1 MIKKTIFM
9 LFVFYVTLN
18 ANIETN
24 PYLTDTT
31 TIDSSAKEFL
41 VMIYNEKDIAIKNQK
56 AKQEELLKK
65 LKIERLKREKK
76 LRLLRIELA
85 KKEITEKIYRV
96 EDISKK
102 IALLEKA
109 EKERKILIAKKI
121 ALLEKAEKERK
132 ILEAKKLALFK
143 IAEKKR
149 KAIEAKKL
157 KAYIESRSIYVQIDV
172 SKQQMKVYKGKKHL
186 HTWKV
191 STGKNGYRTPRGKY
205 KPTLIQ
211 KMHYSRKYNNAPM
224 PYTVFFKGGY
234 AVHGT
239 KSVSRLGSRASH
251 GCVRLHTK
259 NAKKFYS
266 LVRKYGKKYTQ
277 IKIVN

>member
-1 MIKKTIFM
+1 MIKQNIFIP
-9 LFVFYVTLN
+9 FTFYISLS
-18 ANIETN
+18 ANVELN
-24 PYLTDTT
+24 PYLLKEANS
-31 TIDSSAKEFL
+31 IDNSAKEFL
-41 VMIYNEKDIAIKNQK
+41 GMIYNEKDIAIKNKK

-65 LKIERLKREKK
+65 LKLERQEREKR
-76 LRLLRIELA
+76 LRLLRIELD
-85 KKEITEKIYRV
+85 KKAIF
-96 EDISKK
+96 
-102 IALLEKA
+102 
-109 EKERKILIAKKI
+109 EKENRIQNINKKI

-132 ILEAKKLALFK
+132 ILEAKRKVLEA
-143 IAEKKR
+143 KR

-157 KAYIESRSIYVQIDV
+157 KEYIESRSIYANIDV

-191 STGKNGYRTPRGKY
+191 STGKNGYRTPRGEY
-205 KPTLIQ
+205 KPTYIQ
-211 KMHYSRKYNNAPM
+211 KMHYSKKYHNSPM

-239 KSVSRLGSRASH
+239 TSVSRLGSRASH

-259 NAKKFYS
+259 NAKTFYS